1 MMDAISSPA
10 AISEE
15 TNGKRSAMETMPD
28 IVDEVQRLMEASDR
42 QNMHLRLI
50 GGLAIRVH
58 SPSATHRSLRRDYPD
73 MDFVVPKRVK
83 RKLDDF
89 FADLGYVPEKNFN
102 LLNGDRRLIFYDAGS
117 GRRIDV
123 FVGDFEMC
131 HKLPMR
137 NRLDSHPVT
146 IPLAELFLSKTQIVD
161 LNRKDALDIVS
172 LLLDNEVGF
181 TDDTI
186 NMDRIARLCLK
197 DWGLYKTLTINLSKV
212 ESVLVNENPGLSDDD
227 TQRVLERIN
236 TIRRILDRA
245 AKPFLWKIRDRV
257 GTRVRWYTEVEEV
270 NR

>member
-1 MMDAISSPA
+1 MEPISSTPSLVNQA
-10 AISEE
+10 DE
-15 TNGKRSAMETMPD
+15 NRSAMETMPN
-28 IVDEVQRLMEASDR
+28 IVDEVQRLMEASDS
-42 QNMHLRLI
+42 QKMHLRLI

-58 SPSATHRSLRRDYPD
+58 SPSATHRTLRRDYPD
-73 MDFVVPKRVK
+73 IDFVVPKKDK
-83 RKLDDF
+83 RRLDDF
-89 FADLGYVPEKNFN
+89 FVGQGYLPDRNFN
-102 LLNGDRRLIFYDAGS
+102 LLNGDRRQIFFDANS

-146 IPLAELFLSKTQIVD
+146 IPLAELFLSKTQIVE
-161 LNRKDALDIVS
+161 LNRKDALDIIS

-181 TDDTI
+181 TDDTV
-186 NMDRIARLCLK
+186 NMERIAKLCLK

-212 ESVLVNENPGLSDDD
+212 ETVLVNENPGLSDED

-236 TIRRILDRA
+236 TIRRVLDRS
-245 AKPFLWKIRDRV
+245 AKSFFWKVRDRV

-270 NR
+270 DR

>member
-1 MMDAISSPA
+1 
-10 AISEE
+10 
-15 TNGKRSAMETMPD
+15 METLPD
-28 IVDEVQRLMEASDR
+28 IVDEVQRLLEASDR
-42 QNMHLRLI
+42 QDMHLRLI
-50 GGLAIRVH
+50 GGLAIRMH
-58 SPSATHRSLRRDYPD
+58 SPSATHHTLRRDYPD
-73 MDFVVPKRVK
+73 MDFVVPKRGK
-83 RKLDDF
+83 RKLDGF
-89 FADLGYVPEKNFN
+89 FAELGYVPEKNFN
-102 LLNGDRRLIFYDAGS
+102 LLNGDRRKIFYDAQS

-146 IPLAELFLSKTQIVD
+146 IPLAELFLSKTQIVE
-161 LNRKDALDIVS
+161 LNRKDALDIIS

-212 ESVLVNENPGLSDDD
+212 EDVLVNENPGLSDDD

-236 TIRRILDRA
+236 TIRRILDRST
-245 AKPFLWKIRDRV
+245 KPFLWKVRDRL